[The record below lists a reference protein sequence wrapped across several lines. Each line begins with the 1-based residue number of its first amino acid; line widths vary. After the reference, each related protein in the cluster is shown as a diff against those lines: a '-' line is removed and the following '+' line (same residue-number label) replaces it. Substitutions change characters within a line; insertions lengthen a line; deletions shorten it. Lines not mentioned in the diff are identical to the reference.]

1 MIVCHQSKCS
11 EYIFQIKFS
20 VLIQWTPCDAFLSYL
35 SFFQSNDLMD
45 LKCPW
50 KGSNIVPKL
59 AQSPDFH
66 HRNFSPP
73 PKSRHENSE
82 QTAYPISDLFFF
94 PKFHSKCNCI
104 PWEVTF
110 FVTNIYLG
118 CPWYHCLPPCQL
130 YLSSYRVFSNCSVLP
145 FIGLGRFQVAGVE
158 RLTLILV
165 DGTTISCCHLTVHWP
180 ALNLPAKLWQSVN
193 IKQWWSGK

>member
-45 LKCPW
+45 LKCPG

-66 HRNFSPP
+66 HCNFSPP
-73 PKSRHENSE
+73 PSPDMKILSKLYTSYLICFLPKVPLEIQLHTVGSHFFRNEHILGLSL
-82 QTAYPISDLFFF
+82 IS
-94 PKFHSKCNCI
+94 
-104 PWEVTF
+104 
-110 FVTNIYLG
+110 
-118 CPWYHCLPPCQL
+118 
-130 YLSSYRVFSNCSVLP
+130 LSSSL
-145 FIGLGRFQVAGVE
+145 
-158 RLTLILV
+158 
-165 DGTTISCCHLTVHWP
+165 P
-180 ALNLPAKLWQSVN
+180 ALSFIIQGVF
-193 IKQWWSGK
+193 